1 MEISKADWKLFQE
14 KLGDWQERYMDK
26 LNQKYIKILQ
36 DTEGYPS
43 DRFWKLEKR
52 INSDKRKPGVRL
64 TIEKDEALYDIV
76 RLMKDR
82 VIKIEDLSDFSK
94 ELQEYVR
101 DAVNSKF

>member
-52 INSDKRKPGVRL
+52 INIVKGG
-64 TIEKDEALYDIV
+64 IELFKLPV
-76 RLMKDR
+76 MN
-82 VIKIEDLSDFSK
+82 V
-94 ELQEYVR
+94 
-101 DAVNSKF
+101 